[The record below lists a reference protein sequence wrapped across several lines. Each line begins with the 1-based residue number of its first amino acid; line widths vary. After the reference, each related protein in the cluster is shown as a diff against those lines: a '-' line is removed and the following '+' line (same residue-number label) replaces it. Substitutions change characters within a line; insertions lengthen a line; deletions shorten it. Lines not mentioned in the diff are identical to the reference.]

1 VHWVALHFPQLRR
14 QALARGHAPPER
26 RRESRERGR
35 ESRERGRESCEPE
48 RQALEAVAGWACQ
61 FTPRVSLEPPQALL
75 LEVAGSLRYFGGR
88 WKFLARLRAGLG
100 RLGLS
105 ARIGE
110 APAARA
116 ALWLARG
123 DGGRLEAQPVAV
135 ADPDPP
141 SQALLA
147 NLGVKT
153 IGGLLRLPREGI
165 AQRFGERLLEQLD
178 QACGRKVEA
187 REFFVPPAR
196 FAARLELPA
205 PVLQAESAL
214 FAARRLLVQMEG
226 FLAAR
231 QAGVRAFSLALLH
244 EDAPATE
251 LKVGLAAPG
260 RAAEHFARLLRE
272 RLGAL
277 VLRSPIEAIRIEA
290 GDIEDLLQPSRSLF
304 DDRSGSEEGWLR
316 LVERLQARLGT
327 GAVHGLDTQEDHRPE
342 RAFCKVA
349 FEIKDLSSKR
359 QKRDMQNESNGPRP
373 LWLLDPPR
381 RLAEGEFALLAGPER
396 IESGWW
402 DGAEARRD
410 YFIARTGEAS
420 LAWIYR
426 ESEGGWFLHGY
437 FA

>member
-1 VHWVALHFPQLRR
+1 MHWVALHFPQLRH
-14 QALARGHAPPER
+14 QALARGHASP
-26 RRESRERGR
+26 
-35 ESRERGRESCEPE
+35 EPE
-48 RQALEAVAGWACQ
+48 RQALEAAAGWARQ

-110 APAARA
+110 ARAARA

-123 DGGRLEAQPVAV
+123 DGGLLEAQPLAV
-135 ADPDPP
+135 AELDPP

-147 NLGVKT
+147 DLGVKT
-153 IGGLLRLPREGI
+153 IGGLLRLPREGV
-165 AQRFGERLLEQLD
+165 AQRFGERLLGQLD
-178 QACGRKVEA
+178 QACGRTPEA

-196 FAARLELPA
+196 FAARLELPG

-214 FAARRLLVQMEG
+214 FAARRLLAQMEG

-231 QAGVRAFSLALLH
+231 QAGVRAFSLVLLH

-251 LKVGLAAPG
+251 VKVGLATAG

-277 VLRSPIEAIRIEA
+277 VLAAPVEAVGLEA
-290 GDIEDLLQPSRSLF
+290 GEIELLPEKSLGFF
-304 DDRSGSEEGWLR
+304 DDPRGGEEWLR
-316 LVERLQARLGT
+316 LVERLQARLGSE
-327 GAVHGLDTQEDHRPE
+327 AVHGLDTQDDHRPE
-342 RAFCKVA
+342 RAWVPVFPGK
-349 FEIKDLSSKR
+349 EIPAKEKIQR
-359 QKRDMQNESNGPRP
+359 QARP
-373 LWLLDPPR
+373 LWLVDPPR
-381 RLAEGEFALLAGPER
+381 RLAEGEFSLLAGPER

-420 LAWIYR
+420 LAWVYR
-426 ESEGGWFLHGY
+426 EREGGWFLHGY